1 MLLNNK
7 KCRQKGKKLNE
18 SNRANDIKKQ
28 MHSPYDTN
36 GSYTGTSAKFEKP
49 VQDADDL

>member
-1 MLLNNK
+1 MLFK
-7 KCRQKGKKLNE
+7 FKQKRKKLTE
-18 SNRANDIKKQ
+18 KNRAKDITKQ

>member
-1 MLLNNK
+1 MLFK
-7 KCRQKGKKLNE
+7 FKTDKKLKE
-18 SNRANDIKKQ
+18 QNRAKDVAKQ

-36 GSYTGTSAKFEKP
+36 GSYTGTSDKFEKP